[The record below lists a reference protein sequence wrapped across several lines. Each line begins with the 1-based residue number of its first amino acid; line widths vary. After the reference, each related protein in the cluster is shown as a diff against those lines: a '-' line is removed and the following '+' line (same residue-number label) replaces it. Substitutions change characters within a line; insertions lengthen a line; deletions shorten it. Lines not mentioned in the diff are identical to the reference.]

1 MLIFIFR
8 VLSFENVLNRAFIE
22 NEYSKIWISDIAYI
36 QSKKGFVYLTII
48 MNLYDRKNIDWILS
62 DGMSVEQTSL
72 AAWRMAINNQ
82 SIEKGLVFYSD
93 RGIEYASKKFT
104 NVIDY
109 YNGTSRIQKIILLK
123 RFKI

>member
-1 MLIFIFR
+1 
-8 VLSFENVLNRAFIE
+8 
-22 NEYSKIWISDIAYI
+22 
-36 QSKKGFVYLTII
+36 
-48 MNLYDRKNIDWILS
+48 MNLYDRKNIDWSLS

-82 SIEKGLVFYSD
+82 SIEKGLVFHSD